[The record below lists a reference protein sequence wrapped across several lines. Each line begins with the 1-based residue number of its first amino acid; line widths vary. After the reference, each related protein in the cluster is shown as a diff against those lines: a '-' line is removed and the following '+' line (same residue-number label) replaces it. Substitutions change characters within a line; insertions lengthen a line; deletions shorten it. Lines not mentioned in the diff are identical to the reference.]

1 MQRLAEHD
9 LIYSRMLEVT
19 EPFEIARYNSALRG
33 FSLPETKLERFRI
46 DMTGYS
52 PEVAEEMGDTQ
63 YLDPG
68 GINRRFIIIS
78 PEQRSL
84 PVVHTAMSNT
94 EELMHQF
101 FEANVRAINAIT
113 IKDAC
118 YGEIEDSV
126 FIVDDVTDLLGIETV
141 EFKVKTGADLT
152 GKANRL
158 RADLDLLTKSEDLW
172 RDDNAV
178 QAMVD
183 LAAEVG
189 DIRQNEIVPQE
200 VVFRHEAFW
209 TSHFG
214 GLYIFHDG
222 PKTTVIGDA
231 KAPGF
236 RKANPWTTAFIPLSD
251 MELVLDFLKDT
262 GRLEKPRGSWLE
274 QSGFLSHRVQMRR
287 AYLMVKA
294 GKADQLS
301 AMEEGGFRGK
311 SDLRSL
317 ERDELLREL
326 RWVEARVNDWSELDD
341 DDVEEETWVALLRG
355 KPGRPDQWLVNRLL
369 GEYVPWDF
377 VAQYIFNKPEF
388 YGNWPD
394 LEDHHAD
401 FVAKTLRND
410 YLRDKRGLRRRLF
423 ALN

>member
-1 MQRLAEHD
+1 MKRLAELD
-9 LIYSRMLEVT
+9 LIYGRMMEVSA
-19 EPFEIARYNSALRG
+19 PFEIARYNSALRG
-33 FSLPETKLERFRI
+33 FGLPETKLDRFRI

-52 PEVAEEMGDTQ
+52 PEVADEIGDPQ

-94 EELMHQF
+94 EELMHEF
-101 FEANVRAINAIT
+101 FKANMRAINAIT

-172 RDDNAV
+172 RDDAAV
-178 QAMVD
+178 QSMVD
-183 LAAEVG
+183 LAKEVG

-200 VVFRHEAFW
+200 VVFRHDAFW

-274 QSGFLSHRVQMRR
+274 QSGFLEHRTHMRR
-287 AYLMVKA
+287 AYLMVRA
-294 GKADQLS
+294 GMSDQL
-301 AMEEGGFRGK
+301 GGISRDGLRG
-311 SDLRSL
+311 SDEIRAL

-326 RWVEARVNDWSELDD
+326 RWVQGKVDDWSELDD
-341 DDVEEETWVALLRG
+341 DDVEDETWVALLRA
-355 KPGRPDQWLVNRLL
+355 KPGRNDQWLVNRLL

-377 VAQYIFNKPEF
+377 VGEYIFNKPNF
-388 YGNWPD
+388 YGNWPNLD
-394 LEDHHAD
+394 DAHAD
-401 FVAKTLRND
+401 FVAMTLRND
-410 YLRDKRGLRRRLF
+410 YLSDKRGLRQRLY
-423 ALN
+423 ALD